1 MDAREGFRRSFEAD
15 KGYSSRFRQT
25 ALEEILLSRIPGAT
39 GVRLASRADD
49 YRGTDYWVE
58 RLYSDAYSIDLKL
71 REKDYGDLT
80 LEIWSKMPTDTETGQ
95 IGWTRNARLDTDY
108 VLWAWADTGRFS
120 IMPFAPLWSV
130 FTKNWEE
137 WLRLSRVRGSGIKAW
152 VSGSKGDNGSTW
164 QSQCLF
170 VREDIV
176 EARIDKWCHGYV
188 TRNGN

>member
-1 MDAREGFRRSFEAD
+1 MEVFTRSFEAD
-15 KGYSSRFRQT
+15 KAFSRKFRNET
-25 ALEEILLSRIPGAT
+25 ISEILLSRIPGAT
-39 GVRLASRADD
+39 SVRLASSSDD

-71 REKDYGDLT
+71 RDKDYGDLT
-80 LEIWSKMPTDTETGQ
+80 LEIWSKMPTDTEAGQ

-108 VLWAWADTGRFS
+108 VLWAWASSGRFS

-137 WLRLSRVRGSGIKAW
+137 WLRLSRVRGSGIKPW
-152 VSGSKGDNGSTW
+152 ISESKGDRGNLW
-164 QSQCLF
+164 RSQCLF

-176 EARIDKWCHGYV
+176 EARIDKWAHGFV
-188 TRNGN
+188 TF